1 MKENTHRTIS
11 LYWTCQLFG
20 WGSAAAYWSYY
31 QIRGIQPLWIEI
43 GSVVWS
49 FVIGI
54 GMTHL
59 YKILSHHYGWPGLT
73 IKKLV
78 PRLFLALCILT
89 FIYVLSGYLSLTLRG
104 FEFNIPTFMGMFSG
118 GLRYIMIWLLT
129 FHLYHYARNSRQA
142 EIDQNKYEKLAI
154 AAQFKQLNTEL
165 NPHFLFNSL
174 NSIKALTL
182 ENPQAA
188 REAVDLLSDMLRNT
202 LRFSERRVVPLHE
215 ELQRIEAYLAL
226 EKIRFEERLQ
236 YTMEI
241 EEATKLI
248 NIPPLSLYNL
258 VENAVK
264 HGINKSKFG
273 GHIHISSFLKN
284 DQIHLVVVND
294 GALDQSN
301 SNGIGLKNVAE
312 RMRLVYGAATNLSLK
327 AIAPNQVESRISLP
341 LL

>member
-1 MKENTHRTIS
+1 MKENTRGTIS

-31 QIRGIQPLWIEI
+31 QITWTQPTLLEVL
-43 GSVVWS
+43 SVVWS
-49 FVIGI
+49 FAIGI
-54 GMTHL
+54 GSTHL
-59 YKILSHHYGWPGLT
+59 YKNLAHRYGWPRLAIRT
-73 IKKLV
+73 LI
-78 PRLFLALCILT
+78 PRLFLALCVLT
-89 FIYVLSGYLSLTLRG
+89 FIYVLSGYLWILIQGYTFSTSV
-104 FEFNIPTFMGMFSG
+104 FMGMFSG

-129 FHLYHYARNSRQA
+129 FHLYHYARHSRQA

-188 REAVDLLSDMLRNT
+188 RKAVDLLSDMLRNT
-202 LRFSERRVVPLHE
+202 LRFSEKRVIPLKE

-236 YTMEI
+236 YTMDI
-241 EEATKLI
+241 EEGTKAI

-264 HGINKSKFG
+264 HGINKSKSG
-273 GHIHISSFLKN
+273 GHIQISSFLKD

-294 GALDQSN
+294 GALNQESSD
-301 SNGIGLKNVAE
+301 GIGLKNVAE
-312 RMRLVYGAATNLSLK
+312 RMRLVYGAATKLSLK

-341 LL
+341 LS